1 MLRNK
6 FSHHYPEETMDRLE
20 RLNLVMDEAYFV
32 VTCFGDIS
40 AYLERKGLIAG

>member
-1 MLRNK
+1 
-6 FSHHYPEETMDRLE
+6 MDRLE